1 MQFFYIALFIIIIIL
16 LKIFS
21 LNFVH
26 KLIYKFRELNYILSF
41 LTLASLISFIILFI
55 CYNNKSI
62 EVYEKS
68 LGEIKGMYYTNY
80 QNDTNSII
88 SNYNII
94 NNRILFL
101 QERIAHYQNNANHFA
116 SLWMA
121 FLSLLFVIVTGFN
134 LFNFNEKKK
143 ELNKL
148 HAEMKKKSKTAT
160 KLINDLDTL
169 KKELIEDKANESKE
183 DSPSEQIKNAKRG
196 DYVQSSY

>member
-1 MQFFYIALFIIIIIL
+1 MKFVYIVLVIIIIIL
-16 LKIFS
+16 FKIFS

-26 KLIYKFRELNYILSF
+26 KLIDKFQELNYILSF

-55 CYNNKSI
+55 YYNNKSI

-88 SNYNII
+88 SNYNVI

-116 SLWMA
+116 SLWMTL
-121 FLSLLFVIVTGFN
+121 LSLL
-134 LFNFNEKKK
+134 
-143 ELNKL
+143 
-148 HAEMKKKSKTAT
+148 
-160 KLINDLDTL
+160 
-169 KKELIEDKANESKE
+169 
-183 DSPSEQIKNAKRG
+183 
-196 DYVQSSY
+196 Y